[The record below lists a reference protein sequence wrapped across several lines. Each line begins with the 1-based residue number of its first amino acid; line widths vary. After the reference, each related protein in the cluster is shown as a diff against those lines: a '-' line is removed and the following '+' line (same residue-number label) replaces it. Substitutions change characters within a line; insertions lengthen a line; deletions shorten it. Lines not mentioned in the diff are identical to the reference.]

1 MNEDIDEICL
11 ALDSINV
18 KLDNINKQIKIVDSI
33 TSSFSS
39 MDSFQSTV
47 EDNYKEF
54 SGINNCISKFK
65 SLNKIAKDGLLD
77 DYDTIFRSLNT
88 ECEELFE
95 DMLNSF
101 AALNAGS
108 EMKMTNAVTL
118 EKYDVHSDDIPRLG
132 DF

>member
-1 MNEDIDEICL
+1 MNENIDEICL
-11 ALDSINV
+11 AIDSIDL

-39 MDSFQSTV
+39 MDSFQSIL

-54 SGINNCISKFK
+54 SNISRCISRFK
-65 SLNKIAKDGLLD
+65 SLNKVAKDGLLD

-88 ECEELFE
+88 ECEGLFE
-95 DMLNSF
+95 DMMSSF
-101 AALNAGS
+101 STLNAGGDIKTVS
-108 EMKMTNAVTL
+108 LK
-118 EKYDVHSDDIPRLG
+118 KSDDYNNTISRLG